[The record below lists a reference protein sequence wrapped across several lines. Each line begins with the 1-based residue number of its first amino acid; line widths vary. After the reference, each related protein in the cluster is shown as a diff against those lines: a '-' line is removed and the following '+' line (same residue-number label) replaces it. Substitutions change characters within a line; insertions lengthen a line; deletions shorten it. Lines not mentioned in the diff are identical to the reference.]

1 MLLQM
6 ITLMCSKIMES
17 VDPTEVR
24 LGEKR
29 WLFQDFIA
37 HFFKALNSIPL
48 STHIIVYVSMRL
60 VTLVASKF
68 WQS

>member
-1 MLLQM
+1 M

-37 HFFKALNSIPL
+37 LGTGSFSFVVSSIYIY
-48 STHIIVYVSMRL
+48 SI
-60 VTLVASKF
+60 
-68 WQS
+68 